1 MPGAPPAAPEVWWS
15 HIEQGER
22 MSVETLPHG
31 HAQDRAQ
38 DQTQDQTTVISRRA
52 LARTA
57 AWATPV
63 VLVAVTAPA
72 YAATSGQCTD
82 FGQADLGA
90 VGSKPGS
97 LLLPPSS
104 NKATISLKGTDSKG
118 NVLALDGATGS
129 VATTDYTPGWSYLM
143 LHHAKGMRQGNTITL
158 TLSFDQPVENLTLTV
173 TDIDKITGEWIDQ
186 VYTSPVGTVS
196 TKGPNVVGSGT
207 SADPFTSK
215 VEAEIHTAAGDLT
228 LTWPGPLS
236 VVQLFFRVGDTK
248 NTSSNGQ
255 HIGVGKIGFDS
266 CE

>member
-1 MPGAPPAAPEVWWS
+1 
-15 HIEQGER
+15 

-31 HAQDRAQ
+31 HAP
-38 DQTQDQTTVISRRA
+38 DQAPDQAPVVSRRA
-52 LARTA
+52 LALSA

-72 YAATSGQCTD
+72 YAATSGQCPD
-82 FGQADLGA
+82 YGLADLGA

-104 NKATISLKGTDSKG
+104 NKATISLQRTDSKG
-118 NVLALDGATGS
+118 NVLALDDATGS

-143 LHHAKGMRQGNTITL
+143 LHHAKGMRQGDIITL
-158 TLSFDQPVENLTLTV
+158 TLSLDDPVENLTLTV
-173 TDIDKITGEWIDQ
+173 TDIDKIKGEWIDQ
-186 VYTSPVGTVS
+186 VYTSPVAIAS
-196 TKGPNVVGSGT
+196 AQGPNVVGSGT

-215 VEAEIHTAAGDLT
+215 VNAEIHTAAGDLT

-248 NTSSNGQ
+248 NTSTRGQ
-255 HIGVGKIGFDS
+255 HVGVGKIGFDG